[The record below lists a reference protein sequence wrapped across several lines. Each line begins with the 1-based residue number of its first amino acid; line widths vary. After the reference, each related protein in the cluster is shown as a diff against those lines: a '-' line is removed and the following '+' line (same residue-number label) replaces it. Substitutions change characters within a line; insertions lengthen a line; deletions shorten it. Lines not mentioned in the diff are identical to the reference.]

1 MTWRLTT
8 IVSGAAP
15 GADRGAIEAGVEL
28 GLRVQGWHTVL
39 ELGRGT
45 LPVPYTENAKPTL
58 SPRMRAR
65 LNVQDSDGTLILSVA
80 AAVPAHAHYADE
92 ACEHQRKA
100 SLHVVLPAGGA
111 STIPDEVRKGVLDW
125 MREEKIHVLHV
136 TGPTEREEPGVQ
148 QAVRDALVWIFED
161 DIDIPDRHPDRCR
174 ERAGDGRCLLV
185 AGHDGEHSIPELQ

>member
-1 MTWRLTT
+1 MTPWRLTT

-28 GLRVQGWHTVL
+28 RLRVQGWYT
-39 ELGRGT
+39 EFERRGGAP
-45 LPVPYTENAKPTL
+45 LPASYTENAKPTL

-80 AAVPAHAHYADE
+80 AAVPSGAHYADE
-92 ACEHQRKA
+92 ACEQQRKP

-111 STIPDEVRKGVLDW
+111 STIPDDVVTGVLDW
-125 MREEKIHVLHV
+125 LREEEIHILHV
-136 TGPTEREEPGVQ
+136 TGPTDREEPGVQ

-161 DIDIPDRHPDRCR
+161 EIARPAP
-174 ERAGDGRCLLV
+174 
-185 AGHDGEHSIPELQ
+185 